1 MHSSKSENPTS
12 ASSPGVLKA
21 WMAASRPKTWVAS
34 LCPVIL
40 ALALQ
45 HAPMS
50 IGLATCC
57 LLFSLLIQIGCNFA
71 NDVYDFLNGVDQLR
85 KVGPRR
91 AVASGWITP
100 EAMQRA
106 MSIVLGSALL
116 VSWPLIAVLGAIA
129 LPFIATSMAFAILY
143 TGGPRP
149 LGYLGIGEL
158 LVFTYFGPVALL
170 GTYFVQTHTI
180 TWAATLLSCAL
191 GFASS
196 AILVANNL
204 RDEESDRAANKRTL
218 IVRLGTRFGRWEL
231 TTFLAATFLL
241 PLLAGFWWHLL
252 SAPLLSRALRQTW
265 TFRTPQEAEELL
277 PKCAALLGLTTL
289 LLSLQC
295 IA

>member
-1 MHSSKSENPTS
+1 MHSSKSESPTS
-12 ASSPGVLKA
+12 VSSPGVLKV
-21 WMAASRPKTWVAS
+21 WIAASRPKTWVAS

-45 HAPMS
+45 HAPVS
-50 IGLATCC
+50 LGLAACC

-71 NDVYDFLNGVDQLR
+71 NDYYDFVNGVDQLR
-85 KVGPRR
+85 KAGPQR
-91 AVASGWITP
+91 AVASGWIAP
-100 EAMQRA
+100 QAMQRG
-106 MSIVLGSALL
+106 MSVVLGAAALA
-116 VSWPLIAVLGAIA
+116 SWPLIDALGPIT
-129 LPFIATSMAFAILY
+129 LPFIATSIAFAILY

-149 LGYLGIGEL
+149 LGYLGLGEL
-158 LVFTYFGPVALL
+158 LVFLYFGPVALL

-191 GFASS
+191 GAASC

-218 IVRLGTRFGRWEL
+218 IVRLGTRFGRCEL
-231 TTFLAATFLL
+231 TTFLAATFVL

-252 SAPLLSRALRQTW
+252 SAPLLSRVLRQTW
-265 TFRTPQEAEELL
+265 TFTTPQEAEGLL

-295 IA
+295 VA